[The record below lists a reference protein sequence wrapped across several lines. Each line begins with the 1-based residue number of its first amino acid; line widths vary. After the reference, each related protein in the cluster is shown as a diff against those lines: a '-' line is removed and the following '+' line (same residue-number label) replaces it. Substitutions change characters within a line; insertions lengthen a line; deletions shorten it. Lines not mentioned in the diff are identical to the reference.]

1 MEHKT
6 QMLSGIAHFDG
17 LSKSIRIR
25 TRQRRAGQFPTTGRP
40 HKSPTGAKA
49 SGHTVE
55 VRSKGRRVVWR
66 KMVGKEHQALGG
78 RDGKMVG
85 EHQIESSSA

>member
-1 MEHKT
+1 MVSALASQDKAA
-6 QMLSGIAHFDG
+6 QG
-17 LSKSIRIR
+17 R
-25 TRQRRAGQFPTTGRP
+25 TVRQFPTTGRP

-66 KMVGKEHQALGG
+66 KMMGKELPALEG
-78 RDGKMVG
+78 RVGKMVG
-85 EHQIESSSA
+85 THQIESSSA

>member
-1 MEHKT
+1 M
-6 QMLSGIAHFDG
+6 
-17 LSKSIRIR
+17 
-25 TRQRRAGQFPTTGRP
+25 TRQRRAGEFPTTGRP

-55 VRSKGRRVVWR
+55 VRSKGRMVVWR

-85 EHQIESSSA
+85 KHQIVAT

>member
-1 MEHKT
+1 MKCPIQMEHKT

-55 VRSKGRRVVWR
+55 ARSEGCSVVWR
-66 KMVGKEHQALGG
+66 KMMGKEQYIHV
-78 RDGKMVG
+78 KMYY
-85 EHQIESSSA
+85 IKC